1 MRLKMKQHGMLQM
14 DGRVK
19 KTSDVTN
26 QLIMQEAAN
35 ATKIRNLTQKTTL
48 KSQKSI
54 NKVLSSVHSRHGK
67 VSKFRQGPKRI
78 LYNPKKAVIFSEF
91 KTEDEVNKEIGISEE
106 EEYKAKLETGEIAES
121 EFKVDEEHLNDAISL
136 NYTLGNRSCSF
147 STESQGFLQEKDEK
161 GNNDFIAIVEQ
172 NSYERLEAYRD
183 RCPCLRIRKCI
194 MKIRLMIT
202 KSAYVVISNPLFEYA
217 SLLVIIANSIVL
229 TLEDPTDPN
238 SGSTGFLATLD
249 TIFLILYTIEMMLK
263 IIGLG
268 FVINKGAYL
277 RESWNILDFIIVVSA
292 YLQILISSGANLSVL
307 RSFRVLRPLKTISG
321 IEGLR
326 VIVSALMKAV
336 TLLVDTVII
345 LCFFFIIFAIGGVQ
359 LWSGVL
365 KKRCVNEYTGIIQSN
380 ELCGSVDCKP
390 GFFCGKTNENPN
402 FGVTNFDNILYSL
415 LVVFQSV
422 TLEGWSVIM
431 VDVQKV
437 FNILSLFFFIPL
449 VFIGAFFL
457 LNLTLVVIKS
467 KFTEETEA
475 NKERKKN
482 RIHILK
488 KMSTEDIQIQRQAKN
503 AYTKLKI
510 INKKS
515 FRNRDRRDSDENI
528 VEHIRKHIRLKGNGN
543 NSELVAASYFS
554 TDDNQSRTQ
563 TAKESMRGKP
573 KVKIFGIQ
581 GAIKKVK
588 IGDPIIE
595 ESCKDNESEAGTPK
609 ERNVLYLK
617 QGKGKLKMEGMY
629 GISRK
634 HEKNRN
640 DFGSQL
646 EMLDDL
652 HLSIGEDNNTD
663 GPEKEDN
670 EIPESDMMF
679 PLASSLTDSTK
690 NHKKKSSINDKDSKE
705 KIEGVLDDKAD
716 FNISDNSNDFDN
728 VDLNVVERTRT
739 FERLN
744 TNYYTSTDN
753 GDVKGIKNND
763 TIFHK

>member
-1 MRLKMKQHGMLQM
+1 M
-14 DGRVK
+14 
-19 KTSDVTN
+19 
-26 QLIMQEAAN
+26 
-35 ATKIRNLTQKTTL
+35 
-48 KSQKSI
+48 
-54 NKVLSSVHSRHGK
+54 
-67 VSKFRQGPKRI
+67 
-78 LYNPKKAVIFSEF
+78 
-91 KTEDEVNKEIGISEE
+91 
-106 EEYKAKLETGEIAES
+106 
-121 EFKVDEEHLNDAISL
+121 
-136 NYTLGNRSCSF
+136 
-147 STESQGFLQEKDEK
+147 
-161 GNNDFIAIVEQ
+161 
-172 NSYERLEAYRD
+172 
-183 RCPCLRIRKCI
+183 
-194 MKIRLMIT
+194 
-202 KSAYVVISNPLFEYA
+202 
-217 SLLVIIANSIVL
+217 
-229 TLEDPTDPN
+229 
-238 SGSTGFLATLD
+238 
-249 TIFLILYTIEMMLK
+249 
-263 IIGLG
+263 
-268 FVINKGAYL
+268 
-277 RESWNILDFIIVVSA
+277 
-292 YLQILISSGANLSVL
+292 
-307 RSFRVLRPLKTISG
+307 
-321 IEGLR
+321 
-326 VIVSALMKAV
+326 
-336 TLLVDTVII
+336 
-345 LCFFFIIFAIGGVQ
+345 CFFFIIFAIGGVQ

-475 NKERKKN
+475 NKERKKH

-488 KMSTEDIQIQRQAKN
+488 KMSTEDIRIQRQAKN

-515 FRNRDRRDSDENI
+515 SRNRDRRDSDENI
-528 VEHIRKHIRLKGNGN
+528 VESIRKHIRLKGNGN
-543 NSELVAASYFS
+543 NSELMAASYFS
-554 TDDNQSRTQ
+554 TDDNQIRTQ
-563 TAKESMRGKP
+563 TTKESMRGKP

-581 GAIKKVK
+581 SAIKKVK

-595 ESCKDNESEAGTPK
+595 ESCKDNESEAEIPK

-670 EIPESDMMF
+670 EIQESEIMF
-679 PLASSLTDSTK
+679 PLASSLTNSTK
-690 NHKKKSSINDKDSKE
+690 NNKKKSSINDKDSKE

-716 FNISDNSNDFDN
+716 FNISDNSYDFDN
-728 VDLNVVERTRT
+728 VNLNVVERTRT

-753 GDVKGIKNND
+753 GDVKGIKNNN